1 MMPTAEREN
10 LPRERTFTLE
20 VLLVRR
26 VGLALAVLVL
36 LAVFSLPAEA
46 QRPGIAI
53 GQILLEEQRA
63 LAGVEDAARKALLA
77 QNFEVVP
84 RSQADYVANVY
95 QTGLE
100 KRRSFN
106 WWILL
111 FPIWPIMGLTESH
124 VTVTV
129 SAQVTDMAGAIVWQ
143 GTGESTA
150 STIWF
155 SDFRY
160 PGTDKPLAEATGRA
174 LRGAG
179 ALASVVPYLD
189 VALDHSARLGIGIA
203 F

>member
-1 MMPTAEREN
+1 MRKIGAIIV
-10 LPRERTFTLE
+10 F
-20 VLLVRR
+20 
-26 VGLALAVLVL
+26 LALFAVLVPS
-36 LAVFSLPAEA
+36 VKAETT
-46 QRPGIAI
+46 GIAI
-53 GQILLEEQRA
+53 GQIVLEDQKA
-63 LAGVEDAARKALLA
+63 IAAVERAARQALLA
-77 QNFEVVP
+77 QNLAVVP
-84 RSQADYVANVY
+84 RQQADYVANVY

-129 SAQVTDMAGAIVWQ
+129 SAQVTDMVGAIVWQ

>member
-1 MMPTAEREN
+1 M
-10 LPRERTFTLE
+10 
-20 VLLVRR
+20 RR

-84 RSQADYVANVY
+84 RSQADYVAHVY
-95 QTGLE
+95 HRGTE
-100 KRRSFN
+100 RKRTFN
-106 WWILL
+106 LWFLL
-111 FPIWPIMGLTESH
+111 LPVWPIIGITESH
-124 VTVTV
+124 ITVTV
-129 SAQVTDMAGAIVWQ
+129 DASVVDDDGQVVWS
-143 GTGESTA
+143 GTGTA
-150 STIWF
+150 SASNILF
-155 SDFRY
+155 SDFIA
-160 PGTDKPLAEATGRA
+160 PKPDKPLAEATTRA

-179 ALASVVPYLD
+179 ILASAAPYAD
-189 VALDHSARLGIGIA
+189 VALDKTARIGIGVA